1 MKSGS
6 CSFCTI
12 ILLTVLSSCSVQ
24 QTPSEA
30 SALSADEAITASDS
44 SAIDANK
51 DDSGN
56 VSEAPNPDARAA
68 NEATNSRCP
77 SDKQAAQLLPGVKE
91 SDLDPQ
97 TWTTKSGN
105 QVILNSGDIQKFNER
120 FYDKWSDLDARL
132 TVGEI
137 RTNMRERLDSYRQKF
152 EDKEI
157 MFEDGTLPNLSDF
170 DNRFQ
175 EFLKDW
181 PDESAFPAAK
191 QYIFIEDTAILCGPH
206 DRPYIKTQDGE
217 IRFSRNQCSLGRSQS
232 RVEIIY
238 THPDGMRFVRTGDMW
253 GWLPMNARLS
263 PEIQSNSKHCIRPLS
278 DAQNYSEKLE
288 DGHWFTWKEL
298 QIAGQTIPKG
308 AALAGNSKS
317 ILIAKADGFE
327 EVSVSNLDKSD
338 ITDTHRTLTWNNW
351 VNTLFKFL
359 DDPYGWG
366 GYGGNRDCSSLLQDA
381 ARSFGLHLARN
392 SAHQI
397 TKTSYYLNVDGMAP
411 EDKIKTIEDAAQTG
425 IVLLYF
431 KGHIM
436 AYLGRSDDGR
446 PMVLHA
452 LSEYLEACPGEDPSD
467 PSQDQKMTMVHT
479 DRVVVSDLSL
489 SEGSPRG
496 NYLERISHIAVI
508 TDISGSHK
516 KDKSKGWTPQDET
529 LYAAFIERLFDY
541 EDISRSWNNLGDI
554 LRDKEHNILYNSM
567 GMNEESKLKLKPDCA
582 DLPYALRSYFAWK
595 RGLPM
600 GVRKCSRGTDSKP
613 PKCKAPEITVNKNDP
628 ADVYQKYVLILM
640 GYKVHSGNART
651 AHNDDETD
659 MYPIELTR
667 HSLRSG
673 ISYADPHGHLLM
685 IAHYAPDTKETPG
698 ALYSVDAQPDGTIT
712 RKRFWRGNFLF
723 APEMK
728 SVGQGFKAFRPIV
741 CTSLDEANC
750 RQLTNAELNES
761 SGFIPYS
768 DEQSK
773 SDANH
778 FYDRVEIAIHP
789 KPLSIEESVNELTDA
804 LFESANRRLE
814 NVQNGDDYIR
824 ENGAAHMIMPE
835 GYAVFET
842 TGPWESFA
850 TPSRDMRLLVA
861 IDAVNGFPDSIV
873 RNADR
878 YGYTHDEAV
887 TVSEEARKK
896 IDERLETLSVEYLNS
911 KGKPVKLNM
920 LELKNRVENM
930 EMAYHPAD
938 CNEIRWG
945 APEGSEEIK
954 TCSRRA
960 SAAEH
965 QKLLNMRKWFHL
977 RSRPPR

>member
-6 CSFCTI
+6 CIFCSI
-12 ILLTVLSSCSVQ
+12 ILLAIFSSCSVQ
-24 QTPSEA
+24 QTPTET
-30 SALSADEAITASDS
+30 SALKSEETMPVSGDSDNDAIKPADIPQDQNNSEQDAAAIAD
-44 SAIDANK
+44 
-51 DDSGN
+51 
-56 VSEAPNPDARAA
+56 
-68 NEATNSRCP
+68 SRCP
-77 SDKQAAQLLPGVKE
+77 SDKQANKMLPGVE
-91 SDLDPQ
+91 ASDLDVS
-97 TWTTKSGN
+97 TWTKKNGSRLIMDSN
-105 QVILNSGDIQKFNER
+105 DIQKFNDR
-120 FYDKWSDLDARL
+120 FYDKWSDPDSPL
-132 TVGEI
+132 TIGEI
-137 RTNMRERLDSYRQKF
+137 RTNMRERLDSYRKKF

-157 MFEDGTLPNLSDF
+157 MFEDGSVPDLSEF
-170 DNRFQ
+170 DQRYQ
-175 EFLKDW
+175 EFTKDW
-181 PDESAFPAAK
+181 PDTSVIPDTK
-191 QYIFIEDTAILCGPH
+191 QYIFVEDTPILCGPH
-206 DRPYIKTQDGE
+206 DRPYITTPAGE
-217 IRFSRNQCSLGRSQS
+217 VRFSRNQCSLGRSQS
-232 RVEIIY
+232 RVEILY
-238 THPDGMRFVRTGDMW
+238 THPDGMSFVRTGEMW
-253 GWLPMNARLS
+253 GWLPMAAKLS
-263 PEIQSNSKHCIRPLS
+263 PQIQSNKKHYLKPHDS
-278 DAQNYSEKLE
+278 QNVAQNLE
-288 DGHWFTWKEL
+288 EGRWFTTREL
-298 QIAGQTIPKG
+298 QIAGQTISKG
-308 AALAGNSKS
+308 AFLAGNDKS
-317 ILIAKADGFE
+317 ILIAKADGFA
-327 EVSVSNLDKSD
+327 EVSKSELNKGD
-338 ITDTHRTLTWNNW
+338 IIDTHRSLTWNSW
-351 VNTLFKFL
+351 VNTLFMFL

-366 GYGGNRDCSSLLQDA
+366 GYGGNRDCSALLQDA

-392 SAHQI
+392 SAHQVV
-397 TKTSYYLNVDGMAP
+397 KTSYYLNVDGMAP

-436 AYLGRSDDGR
+436 AYLGRSNDGR

-452 LSEYLEACPGEDPSD
+452 LSEYLEACPDEADSGN
-467 PSQDQKMTMVHT
+467 SQDKKMTLVHT

-489 SEGSPRG
+489 SEGSPKG

-508 TDISGSHK
+508 NEISGRHN
-516 KDKSKGWTPQDET
+516 KDRSKGWTPQDET
-529 LYAAFIERLFDY
+529 LYAAFVERLFDY

-582 DLPYALRSYFAWK
+582 DLPYALRAYFAWK

-613 PKCKAPEITVNKNDP
+613 PKCKAAEITFNSNAP
-628 ADVYQKYVLILM
+628 ADVFQKYALILM

-651 AHNDDETD
+651 AHEDDETD
-659 MYPIELTR
+659 MYPVELTR

-673 ISYADPHGHLLM
+673 VTYADPHGHLLM

-741 CTSLDEANC
+741 CTSPEESAC
-750 RQLTNAELNES
+750 RQLTNTELDEQ
-761 SGFIPYS
+761 SGFVAYS

-773 SDANH
+773 SDANN

-824 ENGAAHMIMPE
+824 ANGASQMIMPE

-861 IDAVNGFPDSIV
+861 IDAVKGFPDSIV
-873 RNADR
+873 RNAKR
-878 YGYTHDEAV
+878 YGYSHDEAV
-887 TVSEEARKK
+887 AVSEEARKK

-945 APEGSEEIK
+945 APENSEEIK

-960 SAAEH
+960 SATER
-965 QKLLNMRKWFHL
+965 QKLLNMRKWFHM

>member
-1 MKSGS
+1 MRSGYRL
-6 CSFCTI
+6 FCTI
-12 ILLTVLSSCSVQ
+12 SLLAAICGCSVP
-24 QTPSEA
+24 QTSSKTSALYTDDLVTSGNDDTLMDNTNEFPPEFDNANPLNQEAEADNLCPSEKQ
-30 SALSADEAITASDS
+30 
-44 SAIDANK
+44 ANPILP
-51 DDSGN
+51 G
-56 VSEAPNPDARAA
+56 VSEA
-68 NEATNSRCP
+68 
-77 SDKQAAQLLPGVKE
+77 
-91 SDLDPQ
+91 DLDAS
-97 TWTTKSGN
+97 TWTKKSGN
-105 QVILNSGDIQKFNER
+105 RAILDAHAIQRFNER
-120 FYDKWSDLDARL
+120 FYDKWSDLDAPL
-132 TVGEI
+132 TAAEI
-137 RTNMRERLDSYRQKF
+137 RDKMRDRLNSYRQKF

-157 MFEDGTLPNLSDF
+157 VFEDGSSPDLAEF
-170 DNRFQ
+170 DQRYQ
-175 EFLKDW
+175 EFADAW
-181 PDESAFPAAK
+181 PDASAKPQTK
-191 QYIFIEDTAILCGPH
+191 QFLFVADTPILCGPH
-206 DRPYIKTQDGE
+206 DRPYIKAKDGD
-217 IRFSRNQCSLGRSQS
+217 IRFSRNQCSLGRAQG
-232 RVEIIY
+232 RVELIF
-238 THPDGMRFVRTGDMW
+238 THPNGMRFVRTAEMW
-253 GWLPMNARLS
+253 GWLPMTAKLS
-263 PEIQSNSKHCIRPLS
+263 PEIQSDAKHYIKPQS
-278 DAQNYSEKLE
+278 DAQSFAQKLE
-288 DGHWFTWKEL
+288 DSRWFTTREL
-298 QIAGQTIPKG
+298 QISGQTIPKG
-308 AALAGNSKS
+308 AFLAGNEKS
-317 ILIAKADGFE
+317 ILIAKSDGFDE
-327 EVSVSNLDKSD
+327 ISRNSLDKD
-338 ITDTHRTLTWNNW
+338 ALIDTHRSLTWNGW
-351 VNTLFKFL
+351 VNTLFLFL
-359 DDPYGWG
+359 NDPYGWG
-366 GYGGNRDCSSLLQDA
+366 GYGGYRDCSSLLMDVA
-381 ARSFGLHLARN
+381 KSFGLHLARN
-392 SAHQI
+392 SAHQVK
-397 TKTSYYLNVDGMAP
+397 KTTYYLNVDGMAS
-411 EDKIKTIEDAAQTG
+411 EDKLQTIEDAAQTG

-436 AYLGRSDDGR
+436 AYLGRSDDGNPR
-446 PMVLHA
+446 VFHA
-452 LSEYLEACPGEDPSD
+452 LSEYLEACPNENKDDKSAEPT
-467 PSQDQKMTMVHT
+467 MTIVHT

-489 SEGSPRG
+489 SEGSPLG

-508 TDISGSHK
+508 TDISGGNQ
-516 KDKSKGWTPQDET
+516 KDRSKGWTPQDET
-529 LYAAFIERLFDY
+529 LYTAFVERLFDY

-567 GMNEESKLKLKPDCA
+567 GLNEESKLKLKPDCA
-582 DLPYALRSYFAWK
+582 DLPYALRAYFAWK

-600 GVRKCSRGTDSKP
+600 GVRKCSRGTDSRP
-613 PKCKAPEITVNKNDP
+613 PKCKATEITINKNEP
-628 ADVYQKYVLILM
+628 ADVFQKYVALLM

-651 AHNDDETD
+651 AHDDDDTD
-659 MYPIELTR
+659 MYPVELTR
-667 HSLRSG
+667 HSLRAG

-741 CTSLDEANC
+741 CTSLDADNC
-750 RQLTNAELNES
+750 RQLTNDELNES
-761 SGFIPYS
+761 SGFVPYS
-768 DEQSK
+768 DEQMK

-824 ENGAAHMIMPE
+824 ANGASHMIMPE

-861 IDAVNGFPDSIV
+861 IDAVKGFPDSII
-873 RNADR
+873 RNANR
-878 YGYTHDEAV
+878 YGYSHDEAV
-887 TVSEEARKK
+887 AVAEEARKK
-896 IDERLETLSVEYLNS
+896 IDERLETLSVQYLNS
-911 KGKPVKLNM
+911 NSKPVKLNM
-920 LELKNRVENM
+920 LELKNRVDNM